1 MKSYLCNNLQVWQR
15 RHMLVTPCVNSNVI
29 ARLESMEELGRVVE
43 NVYADHEMRRVDIV
57 GGQKVNE
64 FGGGLEWQSEW
75 CANRQRN

>member
-1 MKSYLCNNLQVWQR
+1 
-15 RHMLVTPCVNSNVI
+15 MLVTPCVNSNVI

-64 FGGGLEWQSEW
+64 FGGGLE
-75 CANRQRN
+75 